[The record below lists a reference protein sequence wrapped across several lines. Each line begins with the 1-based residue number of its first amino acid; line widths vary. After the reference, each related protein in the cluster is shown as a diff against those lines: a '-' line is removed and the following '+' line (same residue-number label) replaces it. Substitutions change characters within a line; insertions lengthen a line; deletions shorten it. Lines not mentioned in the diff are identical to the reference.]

1 MGQTPLELAVLN
13 SSCSLQ
19 TVKTLIKSCPDP
31 EARQRCLSLVQSR
44 PEGEIDTLL
53 QLLVSAGV
61 SLEFRDKSGATP
73 LLTNTKSPKLFQSLL
88 DHGAKVDVEDNR
100 GQGILHYS
108 VQRDRPSVERLKELV
123 HLGLDPKK
131 VDLEGN
137 TLLHVGIHRYDG
149 TRDSVQFMEQ
159 LLEWGVPLDARNK
172 AGSTAAHIHIKESRI
187 WSSTN
192 ERRRLPLLEL
202 FQWRADFNINAQDNE
217 GLTILHCK

>member
-1 MGQTPLELAVLN
+1 
-13 SSCSLQ
+13 
-19 TVKTLIKSCPDP
+19 
-31 EARQRCLSLVQSR
+31 LSLVQSR

-149 TRDSVQFMEQ
+149 TRDCVQFVEQ